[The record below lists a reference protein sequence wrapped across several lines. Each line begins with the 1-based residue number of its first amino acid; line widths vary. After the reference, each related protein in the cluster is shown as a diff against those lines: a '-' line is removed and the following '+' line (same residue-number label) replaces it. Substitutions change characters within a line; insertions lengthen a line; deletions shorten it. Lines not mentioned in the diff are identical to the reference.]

1 MVKEVQTEKYQAR
14 LKKSYFSTIR
24 QQLKEEL
31 KLANVNEVPQ
41 IEKIVVNVGLGKAK
55 DDKRLMEVAINTL
68 SKVTGQR
75 PIETKSKKS
84 IAAFKLRQGNKIGLK
99 VTLRDERMYEFMDRL
114 INIILPRLRDFRG
127 VKISSFDKQGN
138 YNIGLK
144 DQTVFPELSFEEST
158 VLHGMQIGITVKNVR
173 NNDDA
178 QALLSKFGMP
188 FEKVRSS

>member
-41 IEKIVVNVGLGKAK
+41 IKKIVVNVGLGKAK

-158 VLHGMQIGITVKNVR
+158 VLHGMQISITVNNVR

-188 FEKVRSS
+188 FERVRSS

>member
-1 MVKEVQTEKYQAR
+1 MVKEVQTKKYQAR
-14 LKKSYFSTIR
+14 LKNAYFSTIR
-24 QQLKEEL
+24 QQLKDEL
-31 KLANVNEVPQ
+31 KLTNVNEVPK

-55 DDKRLMEVAINTL
+55 DDKRLMEVASNTL

-99 VTLRDERMYEFMDRL
+99 VTLRGERMYEFMDRL

-158 VLHGMQIGITVKNVR
+158 VLHGMQISITVNNVR

>member
-41 IEKIVVNVGLGKAK
+41 IKKIVVNVGLGKAK

-127 VKISSFDKQGN
+127 VKVSSFDKQGN

-158 VLHGMQIGITVKNVR
+158 VLHGMQISITVKNVR

-188 FEKVRSS
+188 FERVRSS